1 MTVWVLITSGSI
13 ASNIVI
19 LCWAWE
25 VWTDAKH
32 QKRVSEMQRKTLK
45 QWIDNVLDERDEKK
59 KADIISLFAK
69 VIPGLF
75 D

>member
-1 MTVWVLITSGSI
+1 
-13 ASNIVI
+13 
-19 LCWAWE
+19 